1 MADKLK
7 EIPGK
12 ILKWWNKFTNKQKTI
27 IVAITA
33 AVIFTFVIIMYT
45 FSRPQ
50 YTKLGTYETRESA
63 AAIIDILNEAGITH
77 KESSDARTIE
87 VLVSQESQ
95 ANYALGAAGY
105 VPDSLTYSSFV
116 QSSMSTTS
124 ADRENMYKDYLQ
136 KELEN
141 AFKMSTPVK
150 GVTVLIERPSQT
162 GTLSSAAQK
171 EESHAYI
178 HVDVTDDFTSAN
190 ATAMAR
196 AAATFLGNKSTANIT
211 ILDQNLN
218 ILFSGGDDYSP
229 SGPASSMLELQSQ
242 VQNAVNTQ
250 VRNVLLGTNQF
261 QMIDVASNMVVDF
274 ATYENKIREYS
285 PSAGREQGMVEQQD
299 TFSSESTSGV
309 EGYPG
314 TDSNGGN
321 LTGYENPDYG
331 SSSSSSQEQSIRYQ
345 NNVSDSLVNIP
356 AGSIKMDESS
366 ISVSMITIREYY
378 EENVRRQGLLDG
390 GLTWE
395 DFKEANR
402 ADIKQEV
409 DPDFYQMVSK
419 ASGIS
424 EDNISIIAY
433 ETPVFHDEE
442 GLSIT
447 GTDIASIVLILLI
460 LGLLVFVILRSM
472 GPRKK
477 KEQEEEELPSLEK
490 LVQSTAP
497 ESTVEDIDTE
507 SKSEVRKM
515 VEKFVDENPE
525 AAANLLR
532 NWLNEEWN

>member
-27 IVAITA
+27 IVAMAA

-50 YTKLGTYETRESA
+50 YIELGTYESRESA
-63 AAIIDILNEAGITH
+63 AKIIDILNEAGITH
-77 KESSDARTIE
+77 RESADARTVE

-105 VPDSLTYSSFV
+105 VPDSLSYSSFV
-116 QSSMSTTS
+116 ETSMSTTS

-141 AFKMSTPVK
+141 AFMMSTPVK
-150 GVTVLIERPSQT
+150 KVTVLIERPSQT

-171 EESHAYI
+171 QEASAYI
-178 HVDVTDDFTSAN
+178 HVDVTDDFTTAN
-190 ATAMAR
+190 ATAMAK
-196 AAATFLGNKSTANIT
+196 AAATFLGNSTTANIT
-211 ILDQNLN
+211 ILDQNMN
-218 ILFSGGDDYSP
+218 ILFAGGDDYSP
-229 SGPASSMLELQSQ
+229 SGPASSMLELQAQ
-242 VQNAVNTQ
+242 AQNTLNNQ
-250 VRNVLLGTNQF
+250 VRRVLLGTNQF
-261 QMIDVASNMVVDF
+261 QMIDVASNVVVDF
-274 ATYENKIREYS
+274 AAYENKIREYS
-285 PSAGREQGMVEQQD
+285 PAEGYDQGMVEQRD
-299 TFSSESTSGV
+299 TFNSESTSGV

-314 TDSNGGN
+314 TDSNGGD

-331 SSSSSSQEQSIRYQ
+331 SSSSSSQEESVRYQ
-345 NNVSDSLVNIP
+345 NNVSDSLVSIP
-356 AGSIKMDESS
+356 AGSIKFDESS
-366 ISVSMITIREYY
+366 ISVSMIKIREYY
-378 EENVRRQGLLDG
+378 EENVKRQGLLDG
-390 GLTWE
+390 GMTWE
-395 DFKEANR
+395 DFKEANG

-409 DPDFYQMVSK
+409 DEDFYRMVAA

-424 EDNISIIAY
+424 EDKISIIAY
-433 ETPVFHDEE
+433 ETPVFHDKE

-460 LGLLVFVILRSM
+460 LGLLAFVILRSM

-477 KEQEEEELPSLEK
+477 KEEEEELPSLEK
-490 LVQSTAP
+490 LVQATAP
-497 ESTVEDIDTE
+497 EATVEDIDTE
-507 SKSEVRKM
+507 AKSEVRKM

-532 NWLNEEWN
+532 NWLNEDWN

>member
-12 ILKWWNKFTNKQKTI
+12 ILEWWNKFTNKQKTI
-27 IVAITA
+27 IVAMAA

-50 YTKLGTYETRESA
+50 YIELGTYESRESA
-63 AAIIDILNEAGITH
+63 AKIIDILNEAGITH
-77 KESSDARTIE
+77 RESADARTVE

-105 VPDSLTYSSFV
+105 VPDSLSYSSFV
-116 QSSMSTTS
+116 ETSMSTTS

-141 AFKMSTPVK
+141 AFMMSTPVK
-150 GVTVLIERPSQT
+150 KVTVLIERPSQT

-171 EESHAYI
+171 QEASAYI
-178 HVDVTDDFTSAN
+178 HVDVTDDFTTAN
-190 ATAMAR
+190 ATAMAK
-196 AAATFLGNKSTANIT
+196 AAATFLGNSTTANIT
-211 ILDQNLN
+211 ILDQNMN
-218 ILFSGGDDYSP
+218 ILFAGGDDYSP
-229 SGPASSMLELQSQ
+229 SGPASSMLELQAQ
-242 VQNAVNTQ
+242 AQNTLNNQ
-250 VRNVLLGTNQF
+250 VRRVLLGTNQF
-261 QMIDVASNMVVDF
+261 QMIDVASNVVVDF
-274 ATYENKIREYS
+274 AAYENKIREYS
-285 PSAGREQGMVEQQD
+285 PAEGYDQGMVEQRD
-299 TFSSESTSGV
+299 TFNSESTSGV

-314 TDSNGGN
+314 TDSNGGD

-331 SSSSSSQEQSIRYQ
+331 NSSSSSQEESVRYQ
-345 NNVSDSLVNIP
+345 NNVSDSLVSIP
-356 AGSIKMDESS
+356 AGSIKFDESS
-366 ISVSMITIREYY
+366 ISVSMIKIREYY
-378 EENVRRQGLLDG
+378 EENVKRQGLLDG
-390 GLTWE
+390 GMTWE
-395 DFKEANR
+395 DFKEANG

-409 DPDFYQMVSK
+409 DEDFYRMVAA

-424 EDNISIIAY
+424 EENISIIAY
-433 ETPVFHDEE
+433 ETPVFHDKE

-460 LGLLVFVILRSM
+460 LGLLAFVILRSM

-477 KEQEEEELPSLEK
+477 KEEEEELPSLEK
-490 LVQSTAP
+490 LVQATAP
-497 ESTVEDIDTE
+497 EATVEDIDTE
-507 SKSEVRKM
+507 AKSEVRKM

-532 NWLNEEWN
+532 NWLNEDWN